1 MDSWGSLFDC
11 AAEIDADERAV
22 RDALESV
29 RAENA
34 DRQGLED
41 FVGTMNPRP
50 EEVICVHGDEASTD
64 QFSSGLYQEFG
75 MRTYA
80 PRNLETFRFD

>member
-1 MDSWGSLFDC
+1 
-11 AAEIDADERAV
+11 
-22 RDALESV
+22 
-29 RAENA
+29 
-34 DRQGLED
+34 
-41 FVGTMNPRP
+41 MNPRP